1 MPDYDANLNISMP
14 KFLSR
19 HEGGRRWADSYE
31 FNIKIYRVNIPDKVR
46 DKLTEDEIQDIYDF
60 ESGAAL
66 DELTEILKHRFSWI
80 DTTRTAGRSYGWLVL
95 DAKDSVIERDDE
107 GYLVAT
113 PEALERLEDLEQIAG
128 IVNEAKRNFIGTLES
143 YDWWAEAFPVLKWIP
158 PGKKEWRPDPD
169 PDSR

>member
-1 MPDYDANLNISMP
+1 MSDYNRNLNIRLP

-19 HEGGRRWADSYE
+19 HEGGERGSDSYE

-46 DKLTEDEIQDIYDF
+46 DKVTELEIQALF
-60 ESGAAL
+60 EFEVEQAL
-66 DELTEILKHRFSWI
+66 EELTEVLKRRFSWI
-80 DTTRTAGRSYGWLVL
+80 ENIRTAGRSDGWLVL
-95 DAKDSVIERDDE
+95 DAKDSVVERDDD

-113 PEALERLEDLEQIAG
+113 PEALERLEDLEEISG
-128 IVNEAKRNFIGTLES
+128 IVDNAKRNFVGTIES
-143 YDWWAEAFPVLKWIP
+143 YGWWAEAFPVLRWLL